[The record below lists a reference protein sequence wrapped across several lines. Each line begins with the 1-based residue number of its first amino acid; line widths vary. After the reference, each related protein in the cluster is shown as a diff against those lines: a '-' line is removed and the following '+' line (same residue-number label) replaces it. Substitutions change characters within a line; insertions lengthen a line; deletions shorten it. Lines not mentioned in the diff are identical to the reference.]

1 VKYLTL
7 AEGQTDFVTT
17 GPLFPGQENPHG
29 LKSLWNMLQRYA
41 FGFYEVVCR
50 LESLRE
56 QARIHRSPSGTLYE
70 YSREDLLKNLREMRT
85 ECDVLALSHTS
96 GLTSFFETKIVQK
109 NKDYTYGDLLNDL
122 DTLSYNFSN
131 ELSERVFFRVENKKL
146 EYFQKKDLF
155 GEKVAVAFPSCI
167 SEIESAGNCYALE
180 ENEASVFH
188 LMRVLE
194 RGLGALAVKFA
205 VDFKHTNWDNVIGQI
220 ESKIKKMDSSLG
232 LDWKEQQRFCS
243 QAATQFRF
251 LKDAWRNHVMHVSN
265 VPYDAG
271 RAFSILV
278 HVGEVMQALAEG
290 GLKE

>member
-1 VKYLTL
+1 
-7 AEGQTDFVTT
+7 
-17 GPLFPGQENPHG
+17 
-29 LKSLWNMLQRYA
+29 MLQRYA

-109 NKDYTYGDLLNDL
+109 NKDYTYGELLNDL
-122 DTLSYNFSN
+122 DTLSFNFSN

-146 EYFQKKDLF
+146 EYFQKTDLF
-155 GEKVAVAFPSCI
+155 GHEVSVAFPSCI

-194 RGLGALAVKFA
+194 RGLRVLAAKFG
-205 VDFKHTNWDNVIGQI
+205 VDFNHTTWKYVIDQI
-220 ESKIKKMDSSLG
+220 ESKVKKMDSSFG
-232 LDWKEQQRFCS
+232 SDWKEQQKFCS
-243 QAATQFRF
+243 QAATQFMF
-251 LKDAWRNHVMHVSN
+251 LKDAWRNYVMHVSD
-265 VPYDAG
+265 VPYDTGTAH
-271 RAFSILV
+271 SIFL
-278 HVGEVMQALAEG
+278 HVRGVMRALAEG
-290 GLKE
+290 GLTE

>member
-1 VKYLTL
+1 
-7 AEGQTDFVTT
+7 
-17 GPLFPGQENPHG
+17 
-29 LKSLWNMLQRYA
+29 
-41 FGFYEVVCR
+41 
-50 LESLRE
+50 
-56 QARIHRSPSGTLYE
+56 
-70 YSREDLLKNLREMRT
+70 
-85 ECDVLALSHTS
+85 
-96 GLTSFFETKIVQK
+96 
-109 NKDYTYGDLLNDL
+109 
-122 DTLSYNFSN
+122 
-131 ELSERVFFRVENKKL
+131 
-146 EYFQKKDLF
+146 
-155 GEKVAVAFPSCI
+155 
-167 SEIESAGNCYALE
+167 
-180 ENEASVFH
+180 
-188 LMRVLE
+188 MRVLE